1 MLPLITAFLPFL
13 FGAVLGFS
21 PVKTVKSKKGL
32 FSVTAGASALT
43 LVFAALTA
51 ALGGE
56 IALFPLAKGFPLFF
70 RADGAAKLFGVL
82 AAAIWLPAVVYSRS
96 YMREEDCKAEKRF
109 DAFLLLSLGALLGV
123 AYAGNLLTL
132 YLFFE
137 SLTLLSLPLVLHNR
151 TEEAIRAGKK
161 YLFYS
166 VCGAFLALPCI
177 CAVCLWAGKD
187 GSFAPGGILDGEK
200 LAGNGQILLVL
211 VFLAILGFGAKAGM
225 FPLHAWLTAA
235 HPVSPAPAS
244 ALLSGL
250 IAKAGIFA
258 VMRLVYGAVGTELL
272 TGTWVQ
278 YTWLIIAMVTVFMG
292 SMLALREKHFKRR
305 LAYSSVS
312 NLSYVMLGLALL
324 SAEGLQGAWLH
335 ILAHALAKVTLF
347 FVSGAVMHKLRA
359 TTVEEL
365 GNWSLKMPVT
375 AWCFLLS
382 SLSLVGIPP
391 FLGFSS
397 KWALCLGA
405 LGMPEILYGLIAPA
419 VLVLSAMLT
428 AGYLLPPVLRGF
440 FPRKGEK
447 GAEKAVEK
455 CEADGGMLVPML
467 LLTAASL
474 LLGIFSGQLTGT
486 VLSFTGTML

>member
-1 MLPLITAFLPFL
+1 
-13 FGAVLGFS
+13 
-21 PVKTVKSKKGL
+21 
-32 FSVTAGASALT
+32 
-43 LVFAALTA
+43 
-51 ALGGE
+51 
-56 IALFPLAKGFPLFF
+56 
-70 RADGAAKLFGVL
+70 
-82 AAAIWLPAVVYSRS
+82 
-96 YMREEDCKAEKRF
+96 MREEDCKAEKRF

-428 AGYLLPPVLRGF
+428 AATSCRRF
-440 FPRKGEK
+440 F
-447 GAEKAVEK
+447 
-455 CEADGGMLVPML
+455 
-467 LLTAASL
+467 AASSPGRERRARKKPWKSAKRTAECL
-474 LLGIFSGQLTGT
+474 FPCC
-486 VLSFTGTML
+486 F

>member
-177 CAVCLWAGKD
+177 CAVCLWAGK
-187 GSFAPGGILDGEK
+187 GRQLCSR
-200 LAGNGQILLVL
+200 GNPRRG
-211 VFLAILGFGAKAGM
+211 KAGGKRTDPSRPR
-225 FPLHAWLTAA
+225 FSRHTRLRCKGGN
-235 HPVSPAPAS
+235 VSPACMAYRRTSCLP
-244 ALLSGL
+244 G
-250 IAKAGIFA
+250 AGVRA
-258 VMRLVYGAVGTELL
+258 
-272 TGTWVQ
+272 
-278 YTWLIIAMVTVFMG
+278 
-292 SMLALREKHFKRR
+292 ALRTHCKGGHFRC
-305 LAYSSVS
+305 
-312 NLSYVMLGLALL
+312 
-324 SAEGLQGAWLH
+324 
-335 ILAHALAKVTLF
+335 HA
-347 FVSGAVMHKLRA
+347 
-359 TTVEEL
+359 
-365 GNWSLKMPVT
+365 P
-375 AWCFLLS
+375 C
-382 SLSLVGIPP
+382 
-391 FLGFSS
+391 
-397 KWALCLGA
+397 
-405 LGMPEILYGLIAPA
+405 
-419 VLVLSAMLT
+419 
-428 AGYLLPPVLRGF
+428 LRG
-440 FPRKGEK
+440 
-447 GAEKAVEK
+447 
-455 CEADGGMLVPML
+455 GGN
-467 LLTAASL
+467 
-474 LLGIFSGQLTGT
+474 
-486 VLSFTGTML
+486 